1 MAKKTKKTAT
11 AKKRGRTVVA
21 HTFPS
26 AGATLVGRYHGEE
39 HRATIVEEGGTLRV
53 RLGKDTYRSLSAA
66 AQAITGSA
74 INGWR
79 FWTVV

>member
-1 MAKKTKKTAT
+1 MAKKTKRKAT
-11 AKKRGRTVVA
+11 SGKGIRKAVA
-21 HTFPS
+21 HTFPP
-26 AGATLVGRYHGEE
+26 AGATLVGRYHGKE
-39 HRATIVEEGGTLRV
+39 HRATIVEQDGRLQV
-53 RLGKDTYRSLSAA
+53 RLRKDTYRSLSAA